1 MKNIMFDL
9 YGTLIDINTDEE
21 DITFWI
27 KLNKKYKYSNDFFN
41 LKNDYLKECM
51 ILEKDKEEIE
61 ILDVFKK
68 LFSNYDSKDVALY
81 FRKISTKYIKL
92 YKNVIKVLK
101 ELKKKGYKLYVLS
114 NAQASFT
121 IPELKKLKIYKY
133 FDDIAISSD
142 YGVKKPNKEFYINSM
157 NKFNIKS
164 NNTIMIGNDY
174 DCDIAPANKLGIKTI
189 FIKSN
194 LTPKEQSQPYDL
206 NGFDCKKIIEMIG
219 EEK

>member
-21 DITFWI
+21 NIGFWI
-27 KLNKKYKYSNDFFN
+27 KLNKKYKYSNDFFD

-92 YKNVIKVLK
+92 YKNVIKMLK

-142 YGVKKPNKEFYINSM
+142 YGVKKPNEEFYISAM
-157 NKFNIKS
+157 NKFNILPS
-164 NNTIMIGNDY
+164 DTIMIGNDY
-174 DCDIAPANKLGIKTI
+174 ECDIAPANKLGIKTI

-194 LTPKEQSQPYDL
+194 LTPKNQLQPHDL
-206 NGFDCKKIIEMIG
+206 NGFDCKKIIEMIE

>member
-21 DITFWI
+21 GISFWI
-27 KLNKKYKYSNDFFN
+27 KLNKKYKYSNNFLN

-92 YKNVIKVLK
+92 YKNVVKLLK

-121 IPELKKLKIYKY
+121 IPEIKKLKIYKY

-142 YGVKKPNKEFYINSM
+142 YSIKKPNMEFYINAM
-157 NKFNIKS
+157 NKFNILPS
-164 NNTIMIGNDY
+164 DTIMIGNDY
-174 DCDIAPANKLGIKTI
+174 ECDIAPANKLGIKSI

-194 LTPKEQSQPYDL
+194 LTPKNQNQKFDL
-206 NGFDCKKIIEMIG
+206 DGFEYSKLINLILR
-219 EEK
+219 